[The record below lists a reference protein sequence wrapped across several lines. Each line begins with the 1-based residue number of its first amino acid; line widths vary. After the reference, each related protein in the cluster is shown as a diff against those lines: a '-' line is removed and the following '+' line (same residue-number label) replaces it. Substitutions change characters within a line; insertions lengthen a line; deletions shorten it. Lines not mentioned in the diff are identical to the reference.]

1 MNYQPKGSQCAACT
15 KKADDC
21 SKLPFN
27 KMRKHEAGFF
37 NLSKNGEATVIV
49 ICSEFKKQKPD

>member
-27 KMRKHEAGFF
+27 KMRKHEVVG
-37 NLSKNGEATVIV
+37 SVVVV
-49 ICSEFKKQKPD
+49 ICSEFKKVKIK

>member
-1 MNYQPKGSQCAACT
+1 MNYQPKGSQCAACI

-27 KMRKHEAGFF
+27 KMRKHEASG
-37 NLSKNGEATVIV
+37 SVVVV
-49 ICSEFKKQKPD
+49 ICSEFKKQKTELK

>member
-27 KMRKHEAGFF
+27 KMRKHEAVG
-37 NLSKNGEATVIV
+37 SVVVV
-49 ICSEFKKQKPD
+49 ICSEFKKVESNANQKNK